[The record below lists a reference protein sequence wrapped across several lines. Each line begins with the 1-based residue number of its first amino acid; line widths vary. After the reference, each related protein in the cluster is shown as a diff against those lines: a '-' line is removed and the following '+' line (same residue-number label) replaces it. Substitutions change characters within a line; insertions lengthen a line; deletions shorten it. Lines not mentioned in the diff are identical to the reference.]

1 MSRCKCD
8 WFDGADELR
17 NRYVSG
23 LTREDEEEIRE
34 RFPGFL
40 IKFPETRRRSR
51 IFCTKCREQ
60 TDVWRRNR
68 RDDDIYCEDLMSA
81 AAEAKHGDVMSCPF
95 CGARVQVIHSGR
107 MRHQCARMYRQNNF
121 VVLHAEPDGWL
132 SAVGITCVLDFAG
145 QNWGAEIQTEINRKW
160 LFRPGCALEW
170 RAETSFRDG
179 CWKVFWNR
187 AANICDPFPTAYG
200 TYHIN
205 KYFVIGEDEFRKTE
219 MRYCAVDLV
228 NFSAGPYAEWEKKDG
243 IIRYL
248 GEYCHRPQM
257 EMLAKIGMVDA
268 IGALVHQDN
277 LNRDALNW
285 REKTSLPKF
294 LRLSKA
300 DTKRFIKDRDLVS
313 LGFLRAIQQ
322 TSRDGVDRI
331 DDWFIPTFI
340 HQHHVTADQMQR
352 IQDHRHGRSIRQIF
366 RYLQKQR
373 RTIHT
378 WIDYI
383 EMAEQLEYDM
393 MSDEVFFPKDYVQ
406 KHDEAAQN
414 LQIQQNEKAVREYER
429 RYPKMC
435 ERFSYQDGELE
446 ILVPENAGEI
456 IREGQNQHNCVAH
469 YAESHIKGRTIILF
483 LRKIDEPETSLVTI
497 EADAQEPWK
506 LRQVYGYHNDIG
518 KAPAEKAAVV
528 YAPWLEK
535 WKNWVQAGSPRENK
549 TGGTT

>member
-1 MSRCKCD
+1 MSRCRCD
-8 WFDGADELR
+8 WFDGAEELR
-17 NRYVSG
+17 DRYVSG

-40 IKFPETRRRSR
+40 IKFPQTRRRSR
-51 IFCTKCREQ
+51 VFCTKCREQ
-60 TDVWRRNR
+60 MDVLRRER
-68 RDDDIYCEDLMSA
+68 GSEDIYCEDLLA
-81 AAEAKHGDVMSCPF
+81 DAAEAKHNEVVDCPF
-95 CGARVQVIHSGR
+95 CGERAQVIHAGR
-107 MRHQCARMYRQNNF
+107 MRHQCAGMYRQNNF
-121 VVLHAEPDGWL
+121 VVFHAEPDGWL
-132 SAVGITCVLDFAG
+132 SAVGITCTLDFAG
-145 QNWGAEIQTEINRKW
+145 QNWGAEIQTEIERKW

-170 RAETSFRDG
+170 RSETRFQDG
-179 CWKVFWNR
+179 CWRVFWRR
-187 AANICDPFPTAYG
+187 AGNICDPFPTAFGANY
-200 TYHIN
+200 IN
-205 KYFVIGEDEFRKTE
+205 KYYVIGAEEFQKTE
-219 MRYCAVDLV
+219 MRYCAADLV

-277 LNRDALNW
+277 LNRDVFNW
-285 REKTSLPKF
+285 REKKSLPKF

-300 DTKRFIKDRDLVS
+300 DTKRFIKDSELVS
-313 LGFLRAIQQ
+313 VGYLRAVQE
-322 TSRDGVDRI
+322 TRKSGEDKI

-352 IQDHRHGRSIRQIF
+352 IQNHRHGRSIRQIF
-366 RYLQKQR
+366 RYLQKQNCIVR
-373 RTIHT
+373 T

-393 MSDEVFFPKDYVQ
+393 EADEVFFPKDCVQ
-406 KHDEAAQN
+406 KHDEAAAN
-414 LQIQQNEKAVREYER
+414 LKIQQNEKAVREYQR

-456 IREGQNQHNCVAH
+456 IREGQEQHNCVAH
-469 YAESHIKGRTIILF
+469 YAERHIEGKTIILF
-483 LRKIDEPETSLVTI
+483 LRKIDEPEKSLVTI
-497 EADAQEPWK
+497 EADAKEPWN

-518 KAPAEKAAVV
+518 KAPTEKAAVV

-535 WKNWVQAGSPRENK
+535 WKNWVQAGSPRDGK
-549 TGGTT
+549 TGGTK